1 MAGAGHAKAVREPI
15 AVCVQ
20 DAAGLHGGEENRGD
34 VVYPTT
40 YKCVYPEIERW
51 MRKNHISIRKLSYL
65 LGVWPGRLS
74 NWLYG
79 ITDPRVADIWAL
91 ISLTNIPFEQLFAK
105 K

>member
-1 MAGAGHAKAVREPI
+1 
-15 AVCVQ
+15 
-20 DAAGLHGGEENRGD
+20 
-34 VVYPTT
+34 
-40 YKCVYPEIERW
+40 